1 MPAVMHTG
9 KGGIPL
15 KKSER
20 RVALVKYLV
29 ENPFATDDQLAEM
42 FHVSVATIRLDRAA
56 LHIPEV
62 RERTR
67 LVAAARQDAVR
78 SLSEREVVG
87 DIVELQLNRS
97 ASSVMHVT
105 SAQVFS
111 RTGIVR
117 GHYLFAQ
124 VNSLATALVDA
135 EVALT
140 VKTELRFYQT
150 VRLGQTVF
158 ARADAV
164 GERFGVVKCR
174 VASVCG
180 GQTVLDGWIWVAK
193 AEDERSLAT
202 GGDIE

>member
-1 MPAVMHTG
+1 MHTG